1 MDMRAEGGWLL
12 PTEIRPA
19 PDLGQLTGDEVVGA
33 LTQIGREHASATGAL
48 VLTWGREGDQLG
60 HRAMVAE
67 ELRNLVQRSQLPAGA
82 RREDAME
89 GAQASGEGGT
99 ETRKVRPTVQAGG
112 RAEPSRAGHEPPPLP
127 RRPGYESV
135 VFLDEVT
142 RVVRARHAFG
152 VLGDVVVYAV
162 PSRGGGSND
171 CTARLHGP
179 ARPHGLEEGAGWEA
193 ALYRRADGRGDGTA
207 PRRGSCQEGHEAA
220 RRDSC
225 RQQTG

>member
-1 MDMRAEGGWLL
+1 
-12 PTEIRPA
+12 
-19 PDLGQLTGDEVVGA
+19 
-33 LTQIGREHASATGAL
+33 
-48 VLTWGREGDQLG
+48 
-60 HRAMVAE
+60 
-67 ELRNLVQRSQLPAGA
+67 
-82 RREDAME
+82 ME

-162 PSRGGGSND
+162 SR
-171 CTARLHGP
+171 R
-179 ARPHGLEEGAGWEA
+179 EGEDRTIVQPGYMA
-193 ALYRRADGRGDGTA
+193 
-207 PRRGSCQEGHEAA
+207 
-220 RRDSC
+220 
-225 RQQTG
+225 